1 MIPQEVIKDILNK
14 ADIVQVISAYIN
26 VIKKGNGYV
35 SVCPFHDDHNP
46 SMQINPKL
54 QIFRCFSCGTGGNV
68 FTFVE
73 KYEHVGFIDAV
84 KKVAEIINYSSPL
97 LQVQERKID
106 DKTKSL
112 LKANLD
118 ASNFYHYV
126 LSTNAGIKGKEY
138 FNKRNI
144 SQEMIDYFS
153 LGFAPENGQFT
164 IKQLRSKD
172 NEVNVLEEVGILI
185 HEGSEFTDRFKNRVI
200 FTLFNEFGEVI
211 GFSGRRIEDNDEAKY
226 VNSPSSKIFNK
237 SNVLYNYQNAKNE
250 ALKENCCYVV
260 EGFMDVFSLYR
271 CNIKSVVALMGTAFT
286 SLHAKQLKK
295 LNVEIRLCL
304 DGDDAG
310 QHGILKMLPI
320 LDEAKINYKIVN
332 YKGDKRDPD
341 EIFNQDGEIKL
352 KEIVNN
358 LILKNEFII
367 QYFSNKNDLKTIDGK
382 RNFVNEIS
390 KYIYFT
396 DPLEKEAFTKE
407 IASITGFN
415 YNSLAKL
422 FKSENNEELFVD
434 FSINKQK
441 IIQKKYDGK
450 QRIERQLIYYVL
462 NNPDSFYLIS
472 QSEVFPFVD
481 DIYLKI
487 FSYLEE
493 IRQDNTNYKI
503 NDVISL
509 IQSMNDNQILVDE
522 IIKINE
528 EKYPPCD
535 NEIINECLTRMKELL
550 KIRHEDDLL
559 NQDAFALDE
568 IARAK
573 LLDQR
578 KGVRSYGKNKE
589 NKI

>member
-73 KYEHVGFIDAV
+73 KYEHVGFLDAV

-97 LQVQERKID
+97 LQVQERIID

-112 LKANLD
+112 LKVNLD

-138 FNKRNI
+138 FSKRNI
-144 SQEMIDYFS
+144 SQDMIDYFY

-200 FTLFNEFGEVI
+200 FTLFNEYGEVI

-226 VNSPSSKIFNK
+226 VNSPASKIFNK

-286 SLHAKQLKK
+286 ALHAKQLKK
-295 LNVEIRLCL
+295 LNVELRLCL

-310 QHGILKMLPI
+310 QHGILKMLPL

-332 YKGDKRDPD
+332 YNGDKRDPD
-341 EIFNQDGEIKL
+341 EIFNQDGETKL
-352 KEIVNN
+352 KEIANN

-367 QYFSNKNDLKTIDGK
+367 QYFLNKNNLNTIDGK

-434 FSINKQK
+434 FTISKQK
-441 IIQKKYDGK
+441 VIQKKYDAK
-450 QRIERQLIYYVL
+450 QRIERQLIHYVL

-472 QSEVFPFVD
+472 QSDVFPFVD

-493 IRQDNTNYKI
+493 IRQDNTNYNL

-509 IQSMNDNQILVDE
+509 IQSMNENQMLVDE
-522 IIKINE
+522 VIKINE
-528 EKYPPCD
+528 EKYPPCE
-535 NEIINECLTRMKELL
+535 NEIINECLMRMKELL

-578 KGVRSYGKNKE
+578 KGVRNYGKNKE
-589 NKI
+589 N

>member
-200 FTLFNEFGEVI
+200 FTLFNEYGEVI

-415 YNSLAKL
+415 YNSLVKL

>member
-200 FTLFNEFGEVI
+200 FTLFNEYGEVI

-304 DGDDAG
+304 DGDEAG

>member
-73 KYEHVGFIDAV
+73 KYEHVGFLDAV

-97 LQVQERKID
+97 LQVQERIID

-112 LKANLD
+112 LKVNLD

-138 FNKRNI
+138 FSKRNI
-144 SQEMIDYFS
+144 SQDMIDYFS

-200 FTLFNEFGEVI
+200 FTLFNEYGEVI

-226 VNSPSSKIFNK
+226 VNSPASKIFNK

-295 LNVEIRLCL
+295 LNVELRLCL

-310 QHGILKMLPI
+310 QHGILKMLPL

-332 YKGDKRDPD
+332 YNGDKRDPD
-341 EIFNQDGEIKL
+341 EIFNQDGETKL
-352 KEIVNN
+352 KEIANN

-367 QYFSNKNDLKTIDGK
+367 QYFLNKNNLNTIDGK

-396 DPLEKEAFTKE
+396 DSLEKEAFTKE

-434 FSINKQK
+434 FTISKQK
-441 IIQKKYDGK
+441 VIQKKYDAK
-450 QRIERQLIYYVL
+450 QRIERQLIHYVL

-472 QSEVFPFVD
+472 QSDVFPFVD

-493 IRQDNTNYKI
+493 IRQDNTNYNL

-509 IQSMNDNQILVDE
+509 IQSMNENQMLVDE
-522 IIKINE
+522 VIKINE
-528 EKYPPCD
+528 EKYPPCE
-535 NEIINECLTRMKELL
+535 NEIINECLMRMKELL

-578 KGVRSYGKNKE
+578 KGVRNYGKNKE
-589 NKI
+589 N

>member
-138 FNKRNI
+138 FSKRNI

-200 FTLFNEFGEVI
+200 FTLFNEYEEVI

-332 YKGDKRDPD
+332 YKCDKRDPD

-450 QRIERQLIYYVL
+450 QRIE
-462 NNPDSFYLIS
+462 
-472 QSEVFPFVD
+472 
-481 DIYLKI
+481 
-487 FSYLEE
+487 
-493 IRQDNTNYKI
+493 
-503 NDVISL
+503 
-509 IQSMNDNQILVDE
+509 
-522 IIKINE
+522 
-528 EKYPPCD
+528 
-535 NEIINECLTRMKELL
+535 
-550 KIRHEDDLL
+550 
-559 NQDAFALDE
+559 
-568 IARAK
+568 
-573 LLDQR
+573 
-578 KGVRSYGKNKE
+578 
-589 NKI
+589 

>member
-73 KYEHVGFIDAV
+73 KYEHVGFLDAV

-97 LQVQERKID
+97 LQVQERIID

-112 LKANLD
+112 LKVNLD

-138 FNKRNI
+138 FSKRNI
-144 SQEMIDYFS
+144 SQDMIDYFS

-164 IKQLRSKD
+164 IKQLRSKN

-200 FTLFNEFGEVI
+200 FTLFNEYGEVI

-226 VNSPSSKIFNK
+226 VNSPASKIFNK

-295 LNVEIRLCL
+295 LNVELRLCL

-310 QHGILKMLPI
+310 QHGILKMLPL

-332 YKGDKRDPD
+332 YNGDKRDPD
-341 EIFNQDGEIKL
+341 EIFNQDGETKL
-352 KEIVNN
+352 KEIANN

-367 QYFSNKNDLKTIDGK
+367 QYFLNKNNLNTIDGK

-434 FSINKQK
+434 FTISKQK
-441 IIQKKYDGK
+441 VIQKKYDAK
-450 QRIERQLIYYVL
+450 QRIERQLIHYVL

-472 QSEVFPFVD
+472 QSDVFPFVD

-493 IRQDNTNYKI
+493 IRQDNTNYNL

-509 IQSMNDNQILVDE
+509 IQSMNENQMLVDE
-522 IIKINE
+522 VIKINE
-528 EKYPPCD
+528 EKYPPCE
-535 NEIINECLTRMKELL
+535 NEIINECLMRMKELL

-578 KGVRSYGKNKE
+578 KGVRNYGKNKA
-589 NKI
+589 N

>member
-200 FTLFNEFGEVI
+200 FTLFNEYGEVI

-304 DGDDAG
+304 DGDEAG

-462 NNPDSFYLIS
+462 NNPDSFYLIN

-589 NKI
+589 NKN

>member
-73 KYEHVGFIDAV
+73 KYEHVGFLDAV

-97 LQVQERKID
+97 LQVQERIID
-106 DKTKSL
+106 DKTKPL
-112 LKANLD
+112 LKVNLD

-138 FNKRNI
+138 FSKRNI
-144 SQEMIDYFS
+144 SQDMIDYFS

-185 HEGSEFTDRFKNRVI
+185 HEGNEFTDRFKNRVI
-200 FTLFNEFGEVI
+200 FTLFNEYGEVI

-226 VNSPSSKIFNK
+226 VNSPASKIFNK

-295 LNVEIRLCL
+295 LNVELRLCL

-310 QHGILKMLPI
+310 QHGILKMLPL

-332 YKGDKRDPD
+332 YNGDKRDPD
-341 EIFNQDGEIKL
+341 EIFNQDGETKL
-352 KEIVNN
+352 KEIANN

-367 QYFSNKNDLKTIDGK
+367 QYFLNKNNLNTIDGK

-434 FSINKQK
+434 FTISKQK
-441 IIQKKYDGK
+441 VIQKKYDAK
-450 QRIERQLIYYVL
+450 QRIERQLIHYVL

-472 QSEVFPFVD
+472 QSDVFPFVD

-493 IRQDNTNYKI
+493 IRQDNTNYNL

-509 IQSMNDNQILVDE
+509 IQSMNENQMLVDE
-522 IIKINE
+522 VIKINE
-528 EKYPPCD
+528 EKYPPCE
-535 NEIINECLTRMKELL
+535 NEIINECLMRMKELL

-578 KGVRSYGKNKE
+578 KGVRNYGKNKA
-589 NKI
+589 N

>member
-73 KYEHVGFIDAV
+73 KYEHVGFLDAV

-97 LQVQERKID
+97 LQVQERIID

-112 LKANLD
+112 LKVNLD

-138 FNKRNI
+138 FSKRNI
-144 SQEMIDYFS
+144 SQDMTDYFS

-200 FTLFNEFGEVI
+200 FTLFNEYGEVI

-226 VNSPSSKIFNK
+226 VNSPASKIFNK

-295 LNVEIRLCL
+295 LNVELRLCL

-310 QHGILKMLPI
+310 QHGILKMLPL

-332 YKGDKRDPD
+332 YNGDKRDPD
-341 EIFNQDGEIKL
+341 EIFNQDGETKL
-352 KEIVNN
+352 KEIANN

-367 QYFSNKNDLKTIDGK
+367 QYFLNKNNLNTIDGK

-441 IIQKKYDGK
+441 VIQKKYDAK
-450 QRIERQLIYYVL
+450 QRIERQLIHYVL

-493 IRQDNTNYKI
+493 IRQDNTNYNL

-509 IQSMNDNQILVDE
+509 IQSMNENQMLVDE
-522 IIKINE
+522 VIKINE
-528 EKYPPCD
+528 EKYPPCE
-535 NEIINECLTRMKELL
+535 NEIINECLMRMKELL

-578 KGVRSYGKNKE
+578 KGVRNYGKNKE
-589 NKI
+589 N

>member
-73 KYEHVGFIDAV
+73 KYEHVGFLDAV
-84 KKVAEIINYSSPL
+84 KKVAQIINYSSPL
-97 LQVQERKID
+97 LQVQERIID

-112 LKANLD
+112 LKVNLD

-138 FNKRNI
+138 FSKRNI
-144 SQEMIDYFS
+144 SQDMIDYFS

-200 FTLFNEFGEVI
+200 FTLFNEYGEVI

-226 VNSPSSKIFNK
+226 VNSPASKIFNK

-295 LNVEIRLCL
+295 LNVELRLCL
-304 DGDDAG
+304 DGDEAG
-310 QHGILKMLPI
+310 QHGILKMLPL

-332 YKGDKRDPD
+332 YNGDKRDPD
-341 EIFNQDGEIKL
+341 EIFNQDGETKL
-352 KEIVNN
+352 KEIANN

-367 QYFSNKNDLKTIDGK
+367 QYFLNKNNLNTIDGK

-434 FSINKQK
+434 FTISKQK
-441 IIQKKYDGK
+441 VIQKKYDAK
-450 QRIERQLIYYVL
+450 QRIERQLIHYVL

-472 QSEVFPFVD
+472 QSDVFPFVD

-493 IRQDNTNYKI
+493 IRQDNTNYNL

-509 IQSMNDNQILVDE
+509 IQSMNENQMLVDE
-522 IIKINE
+522 VIKINE
-528 EKYPPCD
+528 EKYPPCE
-535 NEIINECLTRMKELL
+535 NEIINECLMRMKELL

-578 KGVRSYGKNKE
+578 KGVRNYGKNKA
-589 NKI
+589 N

>member
-200 FTLFNEFGEVI
+200 FTLFNEYGEVI

>member
-185 HEGSEFTDRFKNRVI
+185 HEGSEFTDRFKSRVI
-200 FTLFNEFGEVI
+200 FTLFNEYGEVI

>member
-200 FTLFNEFGEVI
+200 FTLFNEYGEVI

-226 VNSPSSKIFNK
+226 VNSPASKIFNK

-286 SLHAKQLKK
+286 ALHAKQLKK
-295 LNVEIRLCL
+295 LNVELRLCL

-320 LDEAKINYKIVN
+320 FDEAKINYKIVN

-341 EIFNQDGEIKL
+341 EIFNQDGETKL
-352 KEIVNN
+352 KEIANN

-367 QYFSNKNDLKTIDGK
+367 QYFLNKNNLNTIDGK

-434 FSINKQK
+434 FTISKQK
-441 IIQKKYDGK
+441 VIQKKYDAK
-450 QRIERQLIYYVL
+450 QRIERQLIHYVL

-472 QSEVFPFVD
+472 QSDVFPFVD

-493 IRQDNTNYKI
+493 IRQDNTNYNL

-509 IQSMNDNQILVDE
+509 IQSMNENQMLVDE
-522 IIKINE
+522 VIKINE
-528 EKYPPCD
+528 EKYPPCE
-535 NEIINECLTRMKELL
+535 NEIINECLMRMKELL

-578 KGVRSYGKNKE
+578 KGVRNYGKNKA
-589 NKI
+589 N

>member
-73 KYEHVGFIDAV
+73 KYEHVGFLDAV

-97 LQVQERKID
+97 LQVQERIID

-112 LKANLD
+112 LKVNLD

-138 FNKRNI
+138 FSKRNI
-144 SQEMIDYFS
+144 SQDMIDYFS

-200 FTLFNEFGEVI
+200 FTLFNEYGEVI
-211 GFSGRRIEDNDEAKY
+211 GFSGRRIEDNDESKY
-226 VNSPSSKIFNK
+226 VNSPASKIFNK
-237 SNVLYNYQNAKNE
+237 SNVLYNYKNAKNE

-295 LNVEIRLCL
+295 LNVELRLCL

-310 QHGILKMLPI
+310 QHGILKMLPL

-341 EIFNQDGEIKL
+341 EIFNQDGETKL
-352 KEIVNN
+352 KEIANN

-367 QYFSNKNDLKTIDGK
+367 QYFLNKNNLNTIDGK

-441 IIQKKYDGK
+441 VIQKKYDAK
-450 QRIERQLIYYVL
+450 QRIERQLIHYVL

-493 IRQDNTNYKI
+493 IRQDNTNYNL

-509 IQSMNDNQILVDE
+509 IQSMNENQMLVDE
-522 IIKINE
+522 VIKINE
-528 EKYPPCD
+528 EKYPPCE
-535 NEIINECLTRMKELL
+535 NEIINECLMRMKELL

-578 KGVRSYGKNKE
+578 KGVRNYGKNKE
-589 NKI
+589 N

>member
-200 FTLFNEFGEVI
+200 FTLFNEYGEVI

-304 DGDDAG
+304 DGDEAG

-589 NKI
+589 NKN

>member
-73 KYEHVGFIDAV
+73 KYEHVGFLDAV

-97 LQVQERKID
+97 LQVQERIID

-112 LKANLD
+112 LKVNLD

-138 FNKRNI
+138 FSKRNI
-144 SQEMIDYFS
+144 SQDMIDYFS

-200 FTLFNEFGEVI
+200 FTLFNEYGEVI

-226 VNSPSSKIFNK
+226 VNSPASKIFNK

-295 LNVEIRLCL
+295 LNVELRLCL

-310 QHGILKMLPI
+310 QHGILKMLPL

-332 YKGDKRDPD
+332 YNGDKRDPD
-341 EIFNQDGEIKL
+341 EIFNQDGETKL
-352 KEIVNN
+352 KEIANN

-367 QYFSNKNDLKTIDGK
+367 QYFLNKNNLNTIDGK

-434 FSINKQK
+434 FTISKQK
-441 IIQKKYDGK
+441 VIQKKYDAK
-450 QRIERQLIYYVL
+450 QRIERQLIHYVL

-472 QSEVFPFVD
+472 QSDVFPFVD

-493 IRQDNTNYKI
+493 IRQDNTNYNL

-509 IQSMNDNQILVDE
+509 IQSMNENQMLVDE
-522 IIKINE
+522 VIKINE
-528 EKYPPCD
+528 EKYPPCE
-535 NEIINECLTRMKELL
+535 NEIINECLMRMKELL

-578 KGVRSYGKNKE
+578 KGVRNYGKNKA
-589 NKI
+589 N

>member
-73 KYEHVGFIDAV
+73 KYEHVGFLDAV

-97 LQVQERKID
+97 LQVQERIID

-112 LKANLD
+112 LKVNLD

-138 FNKRNI
+138 FSKRNI
-144 SQEMIDYFS
+144 SQDMIDYFS

-185 HEGSEFTDRFKNRVI
+185 HEGNEFTDRFKNRVI
-200 FTLFNEFGEVI
+200 FTLFNEYGEVI

-226 VNSPSSKIFNK
+226 VNSPASKIFNK

-295 LNVEIRLCL
+295 LNVELRLCL

-310 QHGILKMLPI
+310 QHGILKMLPL

-332 YKGDKRDPD
+332 YNGDKRDPD
-341 EIFNQDGEIKL
+341 EIFNQDGETKL
-352 KEIVNN
+352 KEIANN

-367 QYFSNKNDLKTIDGK
+367 QYFLNKNNLNTIDGK

-434 FSINKQK
+434 FTISKQK
-441 IIQKKYDGK
+441 VIQKKYDAK
-450 QRIERQLIYYVL
+450 QRIERQLIHYVL

-472 QSEVFPFVD
+472 QSDVFPFVD

-493 IRQDNTNYKI
+493 IRQDNTNYNL

-509 IQSMNDNQILVDE
+509 IQSMNENQMLVDE
-522 IIKINE
+522 VIKINE
-528 EKYPPCD
+528 EKYPPCE
-535 NEIINECLTRMKELL
+535 NEIINECLMRMKELL

-578 KGVRSYGKNKE
+578 KGVRNYGKNKA
-589 NKI
+589 N

>member
-200 FTLFNEFGEVI
+200 FTLFNEYGEVI

-304 DGDDAG
+304 DGDEAG

-578 KGVRSYGKNKE
+578 KGVRNYGKNKE
-589 NKI
+589 N

>member
-73 KYEHVGFIDAV
+73 KYEHVGFLDAV

-112 LKANLD
+112 LKVNLD

-138 FNKRNI
+138 FSKRNI
-144 SQEMIDYFS
+144 SQDMIDYFS

-200 FTLFNEFGEVI
+200 FTLFNEYGEVI

-226 VNSPSSKIFNK
+226 VNSPASKIFNK

-295 LNVEIRLCL
+295 LNVELRLCL

-310 QHGILKMLPI
+310 QHGILKMLPL

-332 YKGDKRDPD
+332 YNGDKRDPD
-341 EIFNQDGEIKL
+341 EIFNQDGETKL
-352 KEIVNN
+352 KEIANN

-367 QYFSNKNDLKTIDGK
+367 KYFLNKNNLNTIDGK

-434 FSINKQK
+434 FTISKQK
-441 IIQKKYDGK
+441 VIQKKYDAK
-450 QRIERQLIYYVL
+450 QRIERQLIHYVL

-472 QSEVFPFVD
+472 QSDVFPFVD

-493 IRQDNTNYKI
+493 IRQDNTNYNL

-509 IQSMNDNQILVDE
+509 IQSMNENQMLVDE
-522 IIKINE
+522 VIKINE
-528 EKYPPCD
+528 EKYPPCE
-535 NEIINECLTRMKELL
+535 NEIINECLMRMKELL

-578 KGVRSYGKNKE
+578 KGVRNYGKNKA
-589 NKI
+589 N

>member
-73 KYEHVGFIDAV
+73 KYEHVGFLDAV

-97 LQVQERKID
+97 LQVQERIID

-112 LKANLD
+112 LKVNLD

-138 FNKRNI
+138 FSKRNI
-144 SQEMIDYFS
+144 SQDMIDYFS

-200 FTLFNEFGEVI
+200 FTLFNEYGEVI

-226 VNSPSSKIFNK
+226 VNSPASKIFNK

-295 LNVEIRLCL
+295 LNVELRLCL

-310 QHGILKMLPI
+310 QHGILKMLPL

-332 YKGDKRDPD
+332 YNGDKRDPD
-341 EIFNQDGEIKL
+341 EIFNQDGETKL
-352 KEIVNN
+352 KEIANN

-367 QYFSNKNDLKTIDGK
+367 QYFLNKNNLNTIDGK

-434 FSINKQK
+434 FTISKQK
-441 IIQKKYDGK
+441 VIQKKYDAK
-450 QRIERQLIYYVL
+450 QRIERQLIHYVL

-472 QSEVFPFVD
+472 QSDVFPFVD

-493 IRQDNTNYKI
+493 IRQDNTNYNL

-509 IQSMNDNQILVDE
+509 IQSMNENQMLVDE
-522 IIKINE
+522 VIKINE
-528 EKYPPCD
+528 EKYPPCE
-535 NEIINECLTRMKELL
+535 NEIINECLMRMKELL

-578 KGVRSYGKNKE
+578 KGVRNYVKNKA
-589 NKI
+589 N

>member
-200 FTLFNEFGEVI
+200 FTLFNEYGEVI

-304 DGDDAG
+304 DGDEAG

-462 NNPDSFYLIS
+462 NNPNSFYLIS

>member
-73 KYEHVGFIDAV
+73 KYEHVGFLDAV

-97 LQVQERKID
+97 LQVQERIID

-112 LKANLD
+112 LKVNLD

-138 FNKRNI
+138 FSKRNI
-144 SQEMIDYFS
+144 SQDMIDYFS

-200 FTLFNEFGEVI
+200 FTLFNEYGEVI

-226 VNSPSSKIFNK
+226 VNSPASKIFNK

-295 LNVEIRLCL
+295 LNVELRLCL
-304 DGDDAG
+304 DGDEAG

-332 YKGDKRDPD
+332 YNGDKRDPD
-341 EIFNQDGEIKL
+341 EIFNQDGETKL
-352 KEIVNN
+352 KEIANN

-367 QYFSNKNDLKTIDGK
+367 QYFLNKNNLNTIDGK

-434 FSINKQK
+434 FTISKQK
-441 IIQKKYDGK
+441 VIQKKYDAK
-450 QRIERQLIYYVL
+450 QRIERQLIHYVL

-472 QSEVFPFVD
+472 QSDVFPFVD

-493 IRQDNTNYKI
+493 IRQDNTNYNL

-509 IQSMNDNQILVDE
+509 IQSMNENQMLVDE
-522 IIKINE
+522 VIKINE
-528 EKYPPCD
+528 EKYPPCE
-535 NEIINECLTRMKELL
+535 NEIINECLMRMKELL

-578 KGVRSYGKNKE
+578 KGVRNYGKNKA
-589 NKI
+589 N

>member
-73 KYEHVGFIDAV
+73 KYEHVGFLDAV

-97 LQVQERKID
+97 LQIQERIID
-106 DKTKSL
+106 EKTKSL
-112 LKANLD
+112 LKANFD

-138 FNKRNI
+138 FSKRNI
-144 SQEMIDYFS
+144 SQDMIDYFS

-185 HEGSEFTDRFKNRVI
+185 HEGNEFTDRFKNRVI
-200 FTLFNEFGEVI
+200 FTLFNEYGEVI

-226 VNSPSSKIFNK
+226 VNSPASKIFNK

-295 LNVEIRLCL
+295 LNVELRLCL

-310 QHGILKMLPI
+310 QHGILKMLPL

-332 YKGDKRDPD
+332 YNGDKRDPD
-341 EIFNQDGEIKL
+341 EIFNQDGETKL
-352 KEIVNN
+352 KEIANN

-367 QYFSNKNDLKTIDGK
+367 QYFLNKNNLNTIDGK
-382 RNFVNEIS
+382 RNFINEIS

-434 FSINKQK
+434 FTINKQK
-441 IIQKKYDGK
+441 VIQKKYDAK
-450 QRIERQLIYYVL
+450 QRIERQLIHYVL

-472 QSEVFPFVD
+472 QSDVFPFVD

-493 IRQDNTNYKI
+493 IRQDNTNYNL

-509 IQSMNDNQILVDE
+509 IQSMNENQMLVDE
-522 IIKINE
+522 VIKINE
-528 EKYPPCD
+528 EKYPPCE
-535 NEIINECLTRMKELL
+535 NEIINECLMRMKELL

-578 KGVRSYGKNKE
+578 KGVRNYGKNKE
-589 NKI
+589 N

>member
-73 KYEHVGFIDAV
+73 KYEHVGFLDAV

-97 LQVQERKID
+97 LQVQERIID

-112 LKANLD
+112 LKVNLD

-138 FNKRNI
+138 FSKRNI
-144 SQEMIDYFS
+144 SQDMIDYFS

-200 FTLFNEFGEVI
+200 FTLFNEYGEVI

-226 VNSPSSKIFNK
+226 VNSPASKIFNK

-295 LNVEIRLCL
+295 LNVELRLCL

-310 QHGILKMLPI
+310 QHGILKMLPL

-332 YKGDKRDPD
+332 YNGDKRDPD
-341 EIFNQDGEIKL
+341 EIFNQDGETKL
-352 KEIVNN
+352 KEIANN

-367 QYFSNKNDLKTIDGK
+367 HYFLNKNNLNTIDGK

-396 DPLEKEAFTKE
+396 DQLEKEAFTKE

-434 FSINKQK
+434 FTISKQK
-441 IIQKKYDGK
+441 VIQKKYDAK
-450 QRIERQLIYYVL
+450 QRIERQLIHYVL

-472 QSEVFPFVD
+472 QSDVFPFVD

-493 IRQDNTNYKI
+493 IRQDNTNYNL

-509 IQSMNDNQILVDE
+509 IQSMNENQMLVDE
-522 IIKINE
+522 VIKINE
-528 EKYPPCD
+528 EKYPPCE
-535 NEIINECLTRMKELL
+535 NEIINECLMRMKELL

-578 KGVRSYGKNKE
+578 KGVRNYGKNKE
-589 NKI
+589 N

>member
-200 FTLFNEFGEVI
+200 FTLFNEYGEVI

-226 VNSPSSKIFNK
+226 VNSPASKIFNK

-295 LNVEIRLCL
+295 LNVELRLCL

-310 QHGILKMLPI
+310 QHGILKMLPL

-332 YKGDKRDPD
+332 YNGDKRDPD
-341 EIFNQDGEIKL
+341 EIFNQDGETKL
-352 KEIVNN
+352 KEIANN

-367 QYFSNKNDLKTIDGK
+367 QYFLNKNNLNTIDGK

-434 FSINKQK
+434 FTISKQK
-441 IIQKKYDGK
+441 VIQKKYDAK
-450 QRIERQLIYYVL
+450 QRIERQLIHYVL

-472 QSEVFPFVD
+472 QSDVFPFVD

-493 IRQDNTNYKI
+493 IRQDNTNYNL

-509 IQSMNDNQILVDE
+509 IQSMNENQMLVDE
-522 IIKINE
+522 VIKINE
-528 EKYPPCD
+528 EKYPPCE
-535 NEIINECLTRMKELL
+535 NEIINECLMRMKELL

-578 KGVRSYGKNKE
+578 KGVRNYGKNKE
-589 NKI
+589 N

>member
-200 FTLFNEFGEVI
+200 FTLFNEYGEVI

-304 DGDDAG
+304 DGDEAG

-367 QYFSNKNDLKTIDGK
+367 QYFSDKNDLKIIDGK

-589 NKI
+589 NKN

>member
-73 KYEHVGFIDAV
+73 KYEHVGFLDAV

-97 LQVQERKID
+97 LQVQERIID

-112 LKANLD
+112 LKVNLD

-138 FNKRNI
+138 FSKRNI
-144 SQEMIDYFS
+144 SQDMIDYFS

-200 FTLFNEFGEVI
+200 FTLFNEYGEVI

-226 VNSPSSKIFNK
+226 VNSPASKIFNK

-295 LNVEIRLCL
+295 LNVELRLCL

-310 QHGILKMLPI
+310 QHGILKMLPL

-332 YKGDKRDPD
+332 YNGDKRDPD
-341 EIFNQDGEIKL
+341 EIFNQDGETKL
-352 KEIVNN
+352 KEIANN

-367 QYFSNKNDLKTIDGK
+367 KYFLNKNNLNTIDGK

-434 FSINKQK
+434 FTISKQK
-441 IIQKKYDGK
+441 VIQKKYDAK
-450 QRIERQLIYYVL
+450 QRIERQLIHYVL

-472 QSEVFPFVD
+472 QSDVFPFVD

-493 IRQDNTNYKI
+493 IRQDNTNYNL

-509 IQSMNDNQILVDE
+509 IQSMNENQMLVDE
-522 IIKINE
+522 VIKINE
-528 EKYPPCD
+528 EKYPPCE
-535 NEIINECLTRMKELL
+535 NEIINECLMRMKELL

-578 KGVRSYGKNKE
+578 KGVRNYGKNKA
-589 NKI
+589 N